1 MRASL
6 VVILVAVSLVL
17 SGCIADAPTRPD
29 TERPEVTLQVRGA
42 VGGSRIFRSTDS
54 PTVANCALIRSTPL
68 RLVVS
73 ANDPGGIRRVYL
85 KVFPGTIDRSSIV
98 VPTADDVSWRVDA
111 EGPYAERLLVTLTPP
126 APGRVRTG
134 IVATLNVSGP
144 ADRPRDFAITAEAS
158 DVAGNRVTLRQ
169 VSIWAAESGLTCR

>member
-1 MRASL
+1 MRAW
-6 VVILVAVSLVL
+6 LVAALVAASLAL

-29 TERPEVTLQVRGA
+29 TQRPEITLQVRGA
-42 VGGSRIFRSTDS
+42 VGGTRTFRSADPPS
-54 PTVANCALIRSTPL
+54 DANCALIRSTPV

-73 ANDPGGIRRVYL
+73 ANDPGGIRRVDL
-85 KVFPGTIDRSSIV
+85 KVFPGTIDRASVV

-134 IVATLNVSGP
+134 IVATLDVSGP

-158 DVAGNRVTLRQ
+158 DVARNRVTLRQ
-169 VSIWAAESGLTCR
+169 VSIWAAESGITCR